1 MQDVN
6 RAPTVRPISIFLV
19 ARYLPLALLTPLSA
33 LCVEAVA
40 QPQNESIE
48 IQVNNTRPGVLVKQ
62 NKHYNPFSE
71 SNSAHHS
78 DEQLLEAEISEEGA
92 SETIE
97 VMEPLVLSQSN
108 DSTSESKDDQEEED
122 SWRVYLDLYAFLP
135 PITKSTSTIEGN
147 TTKVDLPLSDV
158 IKSIDE
164 ALTLKAQFEYGRV
177 GVLAA
182 INYATLS
189 ASTSK
194 SSFLETQNP
203 LKNKLGITSP
213 LRTRTIRIQG
223 DLDVDVDANQTI
235 FDLAMRYRA
244 GAIQKPRMKK
254 GSTSFLGLVGA
265 RFIDANLSTDF
276 NIKTKTDVTV
286 EGVKVSKSNSR
297 ELERSSNASWG
308 NTWVQPMVGMFGTYA
323 ISEDWQAFA
332 YLDAGGF
339 GLSGSQDLSGTAQAG
354 IAYAL
359 GNSAQVS
366 LSYKYFGI
374 AYFEGGS
381 ENNGYSSYQSGVNL
395 GLRWLFD

>member
-6 RAPTVRPISIFLV
+6 WAPTVRPISIFLV

-48 IQVNNTRPGVLVKQ
+48 IQIDRSDVAALVKNKNQ
-62 NKHYNPFSE
+62 NQVGVGDSADQSE
-71 SNSAHHS
+71 P
-78 DEQLLEAEISEEGA
+78 QILKAEISEGNDSGA
-92 SETIE
+92 PD
-97 VMEPLVLSQSN
+97 VMKPLVLSQSG
-108 DSTSESKDDQEEED
+108 DSASESENEQDEEN

-135 PITKSTSTIEGN
+135 PITNSTSTIEGN

-158 IKSIDE
+158 IKSLDE
-164 ALTLKAQFEYGRV
+164 ALTLKAQFEYGRL
-177 GVLAA
+177 GILAA
-182 INYATLS
+182 MNYATLS
-189 ASTSK
+189 ASTTQ

-203 LKNKLGITSP
+203 LKNNRGIASP

-244 GAIQKPRMKK
+244 GAIQKPRMEK

-276 NIKTKTDVTV
+276 NIKGKTDVTV
-286 EGVKVSKSNSR
+286 EGVKVSRSNAR

-359 GNSAQVS
+359 GNSAQIS

>member
-6 RAPTVRPISIFLV
+6 RAPTVRPISIV
-19 ARYLPLALLTPLSA
+19 VVVRYLPLALLTPLSA

-40 QPQNESIE
+40 QPQDESIE
-48 IQVNNTRPGVLVKQ
+48 IQVDNSGAAALIK
-62 NKHYNPFSE
+62 
-71 SNSAHHS
+71 SNSRNQVRAEDS
-78 DEQLLEAEISEEGA
+78 ADQSEPQTLNSEISEGNDSIA
-92 SETIE
+92 ID
-97 VMEPLVLSQSN
+97 VIEPLILGQSS
-108 DSTSESKDDQEEED
+108 DSNSESEDDQEQED

-135 PITKSTSTIEGN
+135 PITKSTSTIDGN

-164 ALTLKAQFEYGRV
+164 VLTLKAQFEYGRF

-189 ASTSK
+189 ASTSR

-203 LKNKLGITSP
+203 LKNKRGIASP
-213 LRTRTIRIQG
+213 LRTRKIRIQG

-244 GAIQKPRMKK
+244 GAVQKPRMEK
-254 GSTSFLGLVGA
+254 GSASFLGLVGA

-276 NIKTKTDVTV
+276 NIKGKADITV

-308 NTWVQPMVGMFGTYA
+308 KTWVQPMVGIFGTYA

>member
-6 RAPTVRPISIFLV
+6 WAPTVRPISIFLV

-48 IQVNNTRPGVLVKQ
+48 IQVDNSGVAALVK
-62 NKHYNPFSE
+62 NKNQDQVGVADSADQSE
-71 SNSAHHS
+71 P
-78 DEQLLEAEISEEGA
+78 QILKAEISEGNDSGA
-92 SETIE
+92 PD
-97 VMEPLVLSQSN
+97 VMEPLVLSQSS
-108 DSTSESKDDQEEED
+108 DSSSGSEDEQDEEN

-135 PITKSTSTIEGN
+135 PITNSTSTIEGN

-158 IKSIDE
+158 IKSLDE
-164 ALTLKAQFEYGRV
+164 ALTLKAQFEYGRL
-177 GVLAA
+177 GILAA
-182 INYATLS
+182 MNYATLS
-189 ASTSK
+189 ASTTQ

-203 LKNKLGITSP
+203 LKNRLGIAPP

-244 GAIQKPRMKK
+244 GAIQKPRMEK

-286 EGVKVSKSNSR
+286 EGVKVSRSNAR

-339 GLSGSQDLSGTAQAG
+339 GLSGREDLSGTAQAG

-359 GNSAQVS
+359 GNSAQIS